1 MRIAAVARSSTGA
14 DTIEVWIDGTKYD
27 TSHAGTADVKM
38 MNSFYYVPVGTHK
51 ISIFARMADGT
62 QDSKAL
68 QSDRRELHAVSVFQY
83 RLHRYGDHSARL
95 NRAKNPR

>member
-51 ISIFARMADGT
+51 ITIFARMTDGT
-62 QDSKAL
+62 KIIK
-68 QSDRRELHAVSVFQY
+68 
-83 RLHRYGDHSARL
+83 HRTVTVVNYT
-95 NRAKNPR
+95 P